1 MEKVGRSG
9 TFDESRAE
17 RISDDII
24 LCQELA
30 KTNTTFFGNI
40 NHWILSP
47 KAETQ
52 YKHMVKTC
60 LNGRG
65 HSLLKQERKM
75 KKKKTKWYLWSK
87 LTKGELANEYEKLKT
102 KSTNYTT
109 CFSESRKFSLF
120 FY

>member
-1 MEKVGRSG
+1 MKKVLLIATLVCSLNACSTYKPVVDTVGRSG

-30 KTNTTFFGNI
+30 KTNTTFLGNI

-52 YKHMVKTC
+52 YEHIVKTC
-60 LNGRG
+60 INNRG
-65 HSLLKQERKM
+65 HSLLK
-75 KKKKTKWYLWSK
+75 
-87 LTKGELANEYEKLKT
+87 
-102 KSTNYTT
+102 
-109 CFSESRKFSLF
+109 
-120 FY
+120 

>member
-1 MEKVGRSG
+1 MKKILLIATLVCSLNACSTYKPVVDTVGRSG

-30 KTNTTFFGNI
+30 KTNTTFLGNI

-52 YKHMVKTC
+52 YEHIVKTC
-60 LNGRG
+60 INNRG
-65 HSLLKQERKM
+65 HSLLK
-75 KKKKTKWYLWSK
+75 
-87 LTKGELANEYEKLKT
+87 
-102 KSTNYTT
+102 
-109 CFSESRKFSLF
+109 
-120 FY
+120 

>member
-1 MEKVGRSG
+1 MKKILLIATLVCSLNACSTYKPVVDTVGRSG

-30 KTNTTFFGNI
+30 KTNTTFLGNI

-52 YKHMVKTC
+52 YEYIVKTC
-60 LNGRG
+60 INNRG
-65 HSLLKQERKM
+65 HSLLK
-75 KKKKTKWYLWSK
+75 
-87 LTKGELANEYEKLKT
+87 
-102 KSTNYTT
+102 
-109 CFSESRKFSLF
+109 
-120 FY
+120 

>member
-1 MEKVGRSG
+1 MKKILLIATLVCSLNACSTYKPVIDTVGRSG

-30 KTNTTFFGNI
+30 KTNTTFLSNI

-52 YKHMVKTC
+52 YEHIVKTC
-60 LNGRG
+60 INNRG
-65 HSLLKQERKM
+65 HSLLK
-75 KKKKTKWYLWSK
+75 
-87 LTKGELANEYEKLKT
+87 
-102 KSTNYTT
+102 
-109 CFSESRKFSLF
+109 
-120 FY
+120 

>member
-1 MEKVGRSG
+1 MKKILLIATLVCSLNACSTYKPVIDTVGRSG

-30 KTNTTFFGNI
+30 KTNTTFLGNI

-52 YKHMVKTC
+52 YEHIVKTC
-60 LNGRG
+60 INNRG
-65 HSLLKQERKM
+65 HSLLK
-75 KKKKTKWYLWSK
+75 
-87 LTKGELANEYEKLKT
+87 
-102 KSTNYTT
+102 
-109 CFSESRKFSLF
+109 
-120 FY
+120 